1 MVFTTPKEM
10 DRAYDA
16 ERLSWLRRRFV
27 VYAWISITINGLGLL
42 VSVLTVGMLMFG
54 AAFDLPNDPILNTT
68 LFWASQTVTLALVIG
83 AFAWSINWVRRHEP
97 GRAQTIRLIY
107 WLFVGTHLLEMGH
120 LFLIGLSNDPGH
132 AIGAG
137 HVQAQTS
144 LFISHV
150 FAAIIIPWTVREAV
164 RPLIP
169 LLVVHT
175 LIIALF
181 TSESLANRVGDLIV
195 LWLIGLPGVM
205 VCWLKQTWF
214 QRKFQFRSFRDAYRY
229 ATREV
234 EQARVL
240 HESFFPVPIDDGPL
254 RLDYRYQPMS
264 QLGGDYLH
272 AHVFHDAD
280 GRPASLLCAVIDV
293 TGHGLSATLTAN
305 HLHALLKRRTHG
317 GKRPDPGELIT
328 ELNRY
333 MHESFSG
340 LSVFATALCMR
351 LDLAEQ
357 RVVWSSA
364 GHPPGFLVSEGHC
377 EPALESTACL
387 LGVIEPEQF
396 EANTM
401 ELPVSEN
408 VSIIAYTDGASEL
421 PLPGGAMLGI
431 NGFAQHVGEMSARG
445 NLSCAGLLKSMA
457 GMTTPQRQDDILIV
471 RLSLHPE
478 AVTEVDHAQARD
490 AVDHEHVP
498 TEHASV

>member
-1 MVFTTPKEM
+1 MVFATPKEM

-16 ERLSWLRRRFV
+16 ERLRWLRRRFM
-27 VYAWISITINGLGLL
+27 VYAWISIVISGLGLTA
-42 VSVLTVGMLMFG
+42 SVLTIGLLMFSTLL
-54 AAFDLPNDPILNTT
+54 DLPDEPILNTP
-68 LFWASQTVTLALVIG
+68 LFWASEFVTLAIVVGVFIW
-83 AFAWSINWVRRHEP
+83 AIVWVRRHEP
-97 GRAQTIRLIY
+97 DRAQTIRLIY
-107 WLFVGTHLLEMGH
+107 WLFVGTHLLEMAH
-120 LFLIGLSNDPGH
+120 LFLIGLSNDPDH

-137 HVQAQTS
+137 HVQAETS
-144 LFISHV
+144 LFISHL
-150 FAAIIIPWTVREAV
+150 FAAIVIPWSVREAV
-164 RPLIP
+164 RPLLP
-169 LLVVHT
+169 LLFVHT
-175 LIIALF
+175 IIIALF
-181 TSESLANRVGDLIV
+181 SSESVWNRVGDLIV
-195 LWLIGLPGVM
+195 LWLIGLPGVT
-205 VCWLKQTWF
+205 VCWVKQAWF

-234 EQARVL
+234 EQARAL
-240 HESFFPVPIDDGPL
+240 HESFFPAPIDDGPL

-272 AHVFHDAD
+272 ARMFHDEH
-280 GRPASLLCAVIDV
+280 GRPTALLCAVIDV

-305 HLHALLKRRTHG
+305 HLHALLKRQTHSG
-317 GKRPDPGELIT
+317 RLPDPGDLIT

-351 LDLAEQ
+351 LDLDEQ

-364 GHPPGFLVSEGHC
+364 GHPPGLLVGEGHC

-387 LGVIEPEQF
+387 LGVIEPEHF

-431 NGFAQHVGEMSARG
+431 TGFAQHVGEMSAR
-445 NLSCAGLLKSMA
+445 NRLSCSDLLKSLA
-457 GMTTPQRQDDILIV
+457 AMTTPQRQDDILIA
-471 RLSLHPE
+471 RLSLHLD
-478 AVTEVDHAQARD
+478 EVPAQAPGQGHGAAETARL
-490 AVDHEHVP
+490 
-498 TEHASV
+498 HADPATV